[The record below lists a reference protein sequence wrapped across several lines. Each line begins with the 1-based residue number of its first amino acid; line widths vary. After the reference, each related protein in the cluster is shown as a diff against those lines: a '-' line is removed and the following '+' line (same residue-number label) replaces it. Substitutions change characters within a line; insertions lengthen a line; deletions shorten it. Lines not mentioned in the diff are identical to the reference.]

1 MALQPRLTLRTEQ
14 RLVMTVM
21 LQQAISLLPMTRL
34 ELQQAV
40 HQELLEN
47 PVLEEA
53 FEEVKEVADGEMP
66 EAPDEVPST
75 ETDER
80 GEVEID
86 WENIVQDDYGLR
98 AQAGPPPGEEDFPSY
113 EQTLSQPETLR
124 EHLEWQLQLSAAPG
138 PVRRVAGQIVGNL
151 DEAGYLQ
158 ADPQELAALEGLGPQ
173 EAARALALVQE
184 FDPPGVGARDL
195 RECLLL
201 QLRSLERDG
210 LAEPGA
216 LDLALRLL
224 HSHLEMLE
232 ERHHPRLARQ
242 LGVEAEE
249 IQAAVRLIRALHP
262 RPGERFTEQRV
273 EVVVPDVTV
282 IRRGEDYDV
291 VLNDDGLPAL
301 RLSPYYTQMAADRGS
316 TPADARRFIEE
327 RVRAALWFLKSIEQ
341 RRQTILKVSRSI
353 VAFQRDFLEH
363 GVSHLRPLVLRD
375 VAEDIEM
382 HESTVSRVTTGKY
395 METPRGVFPF
405 KYFFHSGLTSADGNS
420 ASSVAVKDKIR
431 QIVEAE
437 DKRRPLTDQQIVE
450 RLRDSQILIA
460 RRTVTKYRKELRLAS
475 AGRRRQLAPRNSN

>member
-1 MALQPRLTLRTEQ
+1 MALQPRLTLKTEQ
-14 RLVMTVM
+14 RLVMTAM
-21 LQQAISLLPMTRL
+21 LQQAISLLPLTRL

-40 HQELLEN
+40 QQELLEN

-53 FEEVKEVADGEMP
+53 LDESKEVADGDMP
-66 EAPDEVPST
+66 EAPEEVPST

-86 WENIVQDDYGLR
+86 WGNIIQDDYTPPG
-98 AQAGPPPGEEDFPSY
+98 QAGLPPEEGDFPSY
-113 EQTLSQPETLR
+113 EQTLSRPESLR
-124 EHLEWQLQLSAAPG
+124 EHLEWQLQLSPAPA
-138 PVRRVAGQIVGNL
+138 PVRRVAEQIVGNI

-158 ADPQELAALEGLGPQ
+158 ADPQEIAALEGLGEA

-184 FDPPGVGARDL
+184 FDPAGVGARDL

-210 LAEPGA
+210 LTGPEA
-216 LDLALRLL
+216 LGLALQLVRG
-224 HSHLEMLE
+224 HLEMLE

-249 IQAAVRLIRALHP
+249 IQAAVRLVRALNP

-282 IRRGEDYDV
+282 IRRGEDYDI
-291 VLNDDGLPAL
+291 VLNDDGLPPL
-301 RLSPYYTQMAADRGS
+301 RLSPFYTQMAADRGA

-327 RVRAALWFLKSIEQ
+327 RVRAAVWFLKSIEQ

-353 VAFQRDFLEH
+353 VSFQRDFLDH

-405 KYFFHSGLTSADGNS
+405 KYFFHSGLASTDGNS
-420 ASSVAVKDKIR
+420 ASSVAVKEKIR
-431 QIVEAE
+431 RIVEAE

-450 RLRDSQILIA
+450 KLRDAQILIA

-475 AGRRRQLAPRNSN
+475 AGRRRQAAPKNSR

>member
-1 MALQPRLTLRTEQ
+1 MVMQPRLILKTEQ
-14 RLVMTVM
+14 RLVMTAM
-21 LQQAISLLPMTRL
+21 LQQAISLLPLTRM

-40 HQELLEN
+40 QQELLEN

-53 FEEVKEVADGEMP
+53 LDEVKEVADGEMP
-66 EAPDEVPST
+66 EAPEEVPST

-86 WENIVQDDYGLR
+86 WENIVQSDYVP
-98 AQAGPPPGEEDFPSY
+98 AGPAGSPSGDEDFPSY
-113 EQTLSQPETLR
+113 EQTLSQPETLH
-124 EHLEWQLQLSAAPG
+124 EHLEWQLQLSAAPA
-138 PVRRVAGQIVGNL
+138 PVRRVAEQIVGNI

-158 ADPQELAALEGLGPQ
+158 ADPQELAALEGLGTE
-173 EAARALALVQE
+173 EAARALAIVQE

-201 QLRSLERDG
+201 QLRGLERDG
-210 LAEPGA
+210 LAEPDSLG
-216 LDLALRLL
+216 LALQLVRG
-224 HSHLEMLE
+224 HLEMLE
-232 ERHHPRLARQ
+232 ERYHPRLARQ
-242 LGVEAEE
+242 LGVEVEE
-249 IQAAVRLIRALHP
+249 IQAAIRIVRALNP
-262 RPGERFTEQRV
+262 RPGERFAEQRV

-282 IRRGEDYDV
+282 TRRGEDYDI
-291 VLNDDGLPAL
+291 VLNDDGLPPL

-327 RVRAALWFLKSIEQ
+327 RVRAAVWFLKSIEQ
-341 RRQTILKVSRSI
+341 RRQTIMKVSRSI
-353 VAFQRDFLEH
+353 VSFQRDFLDH

-375 VAEDIEM
+375 VAEDIDM

-405 KYFFHSGLTSADGNS
+405 KYFFHSGLASADGNN

-450 RLRDSQILIA
+450 RLRDAQVLIA

-475 AGRRRQLAPRNSN
+475 AGRRRQAAPRNSN